1 MRGLRFGEVHQ
12 LSQSE
17 HKIRFSFLERVYLFE
32 ILRGL
37 SITLG
42 HLLRNLTHRKQMP
55 TIEYP
60 DERREFSPRFR
71 GRHRL
76 KKRDDGTVKC
86 VACHLCATVCP
97 AQCITIEATEHQDP
111 DIEKMP
117 EKYEIDI
124 LRCIFCGLCVEACP
138 VDALEM
144 TGEYELSD
152 FTRESLIYDKEYLL
166 DPPSNLPERK
176 GS

>member
-1 MRGLRFGEVHQ
+1 M
-12 LSQSE
+12 SQDE
-17 HKIRFSFLERVYLFE
+17 RKIRFSFLERIYLFE
-32 ILRGL
+32 IVRGL
-37 SITLG
+37 TITFK
-42 HLLRNLTHRKQMP
+42 HLFKNLFHRKQMVI
-55 TIEYP
+55 IEYP
-60 DERREFSPRFR
+60 DERREYSPRFR

-76 KKRDDGTVKC
+76 KKREDGTVKC

-97 AQCITIEATEHQDP
+97 AQCITIEATEHPDP

-124 LRCIFCGLCVEACP
+124 LRCIFCGFCIEACP
-138 VDALEM
+138 VDAIEL

-152 FTRESLIYDKEYLL
+152 FTRESLIYDKDYLL

-176 GS
+176 EA